1 MRFSRAAF
9 ALAFALR
16 SASPAAADAPLYATI
31 ATKTPR
37 AELSQFLVHDAEA
50 AVKARDWAHAIP
62 LYEALVVARGEASPE
77 QQQLATLWT
86 LAGQNTDAAAAWD
99 VVARAA
105 ADDDVKRKATAEAAR
120 LRSAPDPF
128 ADKLALA
135 AMPAQAKRAFA
146 LARAAVA
153 RKDFGDAL
161 VYLHLGYALAPEL
174 PGFLRELGA
183 VYDKLGE
190 PDRKLDFYR
199 RYLVERP
206 LGANA
211 DVLRQELAKDHGA
224 LGTLFVSSSLPCSEL
239 WLNRERVTGKFPD
252 GGLAVAPGEYKGLCF
267 APKYEM
273 ALFEYATVEA
283 GHSATLAFRWAI
295 VVNALERPLGRIAVE
310 NPKAPGMMI
319 DLGITS
325 PEVGVA
331 VPPDGKKLKMRV
343 EDDTGTRR
351 EQRDVVVAPGQRIVI
366 QW

>member
-1 MRFSRAAF
+1 MRVLHGAIAALLALLSP
-9 ALAFALR
+9 ALAD
-16 SASPAAADAPLYATI
+16 PPLYATI

-62 LYEALVVARGEASPE
+62 LYEALVVARGEASAE

-99 VVARAA
+99 VIARATT
-105 ADDDVKRKATAEAAR
+105 DDDVKRKATAEATR
-120 LRSAPDPF
+120 LRTTPNPF
-128 ADKLALA
+128 SDKLVVAAL
-135 AMPAQAKRAFA
+135 PTQAKRAFA
-146 LARAAVA
+146 LGRAAES

-161 VYLHLGYALAPEL
+161 VYLHLGYALAPDL

-183 VYDKLGE
+183 VYDKLDE
-190 PDRKLDFYR
+190 PDRKREFYR

-211 DVLRQELAKDHGA
+211 DMLRQELAKDPGA
-224 LGTLFVSSSLPCSEL
+224 LGTLFVTSSLPCGEL
-239 WLNRERVTGKFPD
+239 WLNRERVPGKFPD
-252 GGLAVAPGEYKGLCF
+252 SGLAVAPGEYKGLCF
-267 APKYEM
+267 TPKYEM

-283 GHSATLAFRWAI
+283 GHSATLAFRWAV

-325 PEVGVA
+325 PEVGIA
-331 VPPDGKKLKMRV
+331 VPAEGKKLKMRI
-343 EDDTGTRR
+343 EDDTGTRH
-351 EQRDVVVAPGQRIVI
+351 EQRDVAVTPGQRVVI